1 MMNESVTRQS
11 NPVMVSFIVS
21 IAAFM
26 EVLDTT
32 IANVSLSHIAG
43 SIGASADESTWVL
56 TSYLVANAIILPI
69 SGWLSDMMGRKNFF
83 MLCISGFTL
92 TSFLCGISNSLTM
105 LIIFRMLQGLTGGG
119 LQPVQQA
126 IIKDSFPPEKLG
138 MAFAITG
145 VTTVLAPIIGPVL
158 GGYITD
164 NYRWRWIF
172 LMNIPIGILA
182 TFLVNMF
189 VEDPPTAKKK
199 EFISIDYIGLSLIAL
214 GLGALQIMLDK
225 GQQEDWFSSTLIIVL
240 FILTVIGL
248 VGSAFWLLKQKNPV
262 VDLKLLAIPSFA
274 LPCIIMFFVGFS
286 LYGSSTILPMLVQS
300 CFGYNSTTSGL
311 VLSPAGVAVVFV
323 MPMAGRLINKVSAK
337 YLISFGLFLTAFGL
351 WFTGHLTPQT
361 DYATFVFMRIVQMIG
376 LPFLFVASSTL
387 AFSKI
392 APKDSGNASAIISLM
407 RNIGGGVGIATVT
420 SLLTR
425 YQQTEQSNLV
435 QHLTFADQGYTSALS
450 AYTNTITSL
459 GTPSS
464 QASSSALG
472 QIYQQLMLQSS
483 ILAYRDVYNLVALM
497 LLILAFGALLMPN
510 NEQKKKESPEMGH

>member
-1 MMNESVTRQS
+1 
-11 NPVMVSFIVS
+11 
-21 IAAFM
+21 
-26 EVLDTT
+26 
-32 IANVSLSHIAG
+32 
-43 SIGASADESTWVL
+43 
-56 TSYLVANAIILPI
+56 
-69 SGWLSDMMGRKNFF
+69 
-83 MLCISGFTL
+83 
-92 TSFLCGISNSLTM
+92 
-105 LIIFRMLQGLTGGG
+105 
-119 LQPVQQA
+119 
-126 IIKDSFPPEKLG
+126 
-138 MAFAITG
+138 
-145 VTTVLAPIIGPVL
+145 
-158 GGYITD
+158 
-164 NYRWRWIF
+164 
-172 LMNIPIGILA
+172 
-182 TFLVNMF
+182 
-189 VEDPPTAKKK
+189 
-199 EFISIDYIGLSLIAL
+199 
-214 GLGALQIMLDK
+214 
-225 GQQEDWFSSTLIIVL
+225 
-240 FILTVIGL
+240 
-248 VGSAFWLLKQKNPV
+248 
-262 VDLKLLAIPSFA
+262 
-274 LPCIIMFFVGFS
+274 
-286 LYGSSTILPMLVQS
+286 MLVQS
-300 CFGYNSTTSGL
+300 CFGYDSTTSGL

-323 MPMAGRLINKVSAK
+323 MPIAGRLINKVSAK

-450 AYTNTITSL
+450 AYANTTTSL

-464 QASSSALG
+464 PASSSALG

-483 ILAYRDVYNLVALM
+483 ILAYRDVYNVVAFM